1 MTTITETIGGLTI
14 TRFPDAPP
22 PTPQD
27 LAMQTIVALEREQL
41 MPRATR
47 EFILTLMESQA
58 QEMGVTTEVLMTKN
72 ALYRRVK
79 QFDQQIAEL
88 RAML

>member
-27 LAMQTIVALEREQL
+27 LAMQTIVALEREQIL
-41 MPRATR
+41 SRAAR
-47 EFILTLMESQA
+47 EFMLTFMEEKA
-58 QEMGVTTEVLMTKN
+58 TEMGVPLETLMAKN

-79 QFDQQIAEL
+79 QFDDQIAAL
-88 RAML
+88 RAQL